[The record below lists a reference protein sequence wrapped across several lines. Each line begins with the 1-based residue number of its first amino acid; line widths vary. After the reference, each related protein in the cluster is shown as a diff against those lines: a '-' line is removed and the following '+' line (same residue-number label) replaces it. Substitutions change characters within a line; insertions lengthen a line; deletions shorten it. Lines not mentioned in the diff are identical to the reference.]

1 MGLSENGCI
10 KEEQMKRIW
19 ALKHDEI
26 MIGIFVNEII
36 NEFNKKYIKSLLNF
50 FI

>member
-10 KEEQMKRIW
+10 KEEQGKRIW
-19 ALKHDEI
+19 ALKYDEI
-26 MIGIFVNEII
+26 MIGIFVYKIV
-36 NEFNKKYIKSLLNF
+36 NEFSKKYIKSLLHF

>member
-10 KEEQMKRIW
+10 KEVQRKRIW
-19 ALKHDEI
+19 APKHDE

-36 NEFNKKYIKSLLNF
+36 NEFNKKHIKSLLNF

>member
-10 KEEQMKRIW
+10 KEVQRKRIW